1 VRPSPVPAR
10 EREEWLSSAYF
21 SVSKRDMSKEIQSI
35 QDRRKR
41 VVQQRR
47 ERERS
52 QRIQSILDA
61 AKKTFFSK
69 GYIKATMDEIALE
82 AEVSKPTVY
91 TYFKTKDEL
100 FFSLMLPVVEDIGTH
115 LAAMESEL
123 AENLYKSGGSLIR
136 NLFERLL
143 QIYEKDPVTFGIVQ
157 LFQQTG
163 LVWELNT
170 EIQSAL
176 NDKGRR
182 NFETMRSILRSAI
195 KQGLLR
201 KANVYQLGDVIWGMF
216 VGIVQLETIKSQHR
230 EGNTFLKPAL
240 RLAQR
245 ILVDGTAPTMGPEE
259 VDNGGIQ

>member
-1 VRPSPVPAR
+1 
-10 EREEWLSSAYF
+10 
-21 SVSKRDMSKEIQSI
+21 MSKEIPSI
-35 QDRRKR
+35 QDRRKK

-61 AKKTFFSK
+61 AKKIFFLK

-82 AEVSKPTVY
+82 AEISKPTIY
-91 TYFKTKDEL
+91 TYFKTKDDI
-100 FFSLMLPVVEDIGTH
+100 FFSLMLPVVKDIETH
-115 LAAMESEL
+115 LGTMESAL
-123 AENLYKSGGSLIR
+123 AENRYKSGESLIR

-143 QIYEKDPVTFGIVQ
+143 QTYEKEPVTFGIVQ

-163 LVWELNT
+163 LVWELNA

-176 NDKGRR
+176 NNKGRR
-182 NFETMRSILRSAI
+182 NFETMRRILRSAI
-195 KQGLLR
+195 EQGLLR

-216 VGIVQLETIKSQHR
+216 VGIVQLEAIKSQHR

-240 RLAQR
+240 RLAQK
-245 ILVDGTAPTMGPEE
+245 ILVDGTAPTRGPEE
-259 VDNGGIQ
+259 ADNGRLP